1 MQYDILGYV
10 VAAVIAAG
18 GIYGYFKAG
27 EWNKYLF
34 TEFVIQP
41 LVALIWFRETHSFI
55 KGSIPSLIA
64 GLAFGAL
71 LGE

>member
-1 MQYDILGYV
+1 MLWLQSLQQVEFMDISKLV
-10 VAAVIAAG
+10 SEI
-18 GIYGYFKAG
+18 
-27 EWNKYLF
+27 N
-34 TEFVIQP
+34 EFVIQP
-41 LVALIWFRETHSFI
+41 LVAFILCCKTHSFI